1 MTTNPQSEQA
11 DAAAVLVE
19 DRDDVRILTLNAPSR
34 RNALDLS
41 ARLALLRELRLG
53 EAQAKVLVIT
63 GAGGFFSAGG
73 DIRSMSDDPVESGQR
88 PDALAGIAQQLVHSR
103 VPVIAAVEGGAFGM
117 GLAIASAAT
126 YVVSGRGARY
136 EASFVKIGL
145 APDTGLSWTL
155 PRRIGPAR
163 ARQMMLT
170 LSVLA
175 GRSALDAGLVDE
187 LVDDGQALDRALAV
201 AARLARMSGPA
212 VAGILA
218 LASHDA
224 PTIEAAT
231 GEESRLQAVLL
242 ASEESKALRAAFL
255 SR

>member
-1 MTTNPQSEQA
+1 MNTPPKHPA
-11 DAAAVLVE
+11 DDAAVLIE
-19 DRDDVRILTLNAPSR
+19 DRGDVRILTLNAPSR
-34 RNALDLS
+34 RNALDLA

-53 EAQAKVLVIT
+53 EAQARVLIIT

-88 PDALAGIAQQLVHSR
+88 LDALAALAQQLVHSR

-126 YVVSGRGARY
+126 HVVSGRGARY

-155 PRRIGPAR
+155 PRRIGPTR
-163 ARQMMLT
+163 ARHMMLT
-170 LSVLA
+170 LTSLA
-175 GRSALDAGLVDE
+175 GQPALDAGLVDE
-187 LVDDGQALDRALAV
+187 LVDDGQALERALEV
-201 AARLARMSGPA
+201 AAELARMPAAA
-212 VAGILA
+212 VAGILS
-218 LASHDA
+218 LSSHVA
-224 PTIEAAT
+224 ATIEAAT
-231 GEESRLQAVLL
+231 GAESRLQAVLL